1 MSYRIDPRL
10 PLTSEVRRIAAEEID
25 SALEHMAAASVN
37 PDKALHEC
45 RKRLKSIRA
54 LLRLVRSGDEAFA
67 RAENARY
74 REISS
79 RLAGAREAAAL
90 IETLDRLE
98 DAFPGET
105 TDGALDLVR
114 GRLVARRG
122 AVMDDDLAKAVAPS
136 VTACKGG
143 LRRIAKLA
151 LPDQPERAADVLAEG
166 AGKTIRRARKALR
179 KAQDGGEPED
189 FHDLR
194 KAVKAHAMHLSL
206 LRRFWPSPVKARR
219 KAIDALGEKLG
230 ELHDIFVLRA
240 LLVDEAL
247 PLGSR
252 AETRLLDRLAK
263 RMERKLSK
271 LCLTE
276 ASKLFNDDTRRSA
289 KKLIREIERGHDH
302 LVTGTQVEQQPAA
315 GL

>member
-10 PLTSEVRRIAAEEID
+10 PLTSEVQRIAAEEIED
-25 SALEHMAAASVN
+25 ALKHLATAPDN

-74 REISS
+74 REISA

-90 IETLDRLE
+90 IETVDRLA
-98 DAFPGET
+98 DAFPKET
-105 TDGALDLVR
+105 ADAALDPVR
-114 GRLVARRG
+114 DRLVARRG
-122 AVMDDDLAKAVAPS
+122 GVVDDDLAKAVAPALA
-136 VTACKGG
+136 ACKAG
-143 LRRIAKLA
+143 LRKIGKLA

-166 AGKTIRRARKALR
+166 AGKTMRRARKALR
-179 KAQDGGEPED
+179 KAKDRGEPED

-206 LRRFWPSPVKARR
+206 LKKFWPSPVKARR

-240 LLVDEAL
+240 LLLDEAQ

-252 AETRLLDRLAK
+252 VETRLPDRLAK
-263 RMERKLSK
+263 RMERKLGK
-271 LCLTE
+271 ICLAE
-276 ASKLFNDDTRRSA
+276 ASKLFNDDSRRTA
-289 KKLIREIERGHDH
+289 KKLAREIGHD
-302 LVTGTQVEQQPAA
+302 LAGQQPTA
-315 GL
+315 GP

>member
-10 PLTSEVRRIAAEEID
+10 PLTSEVQRIAAEEID
-25 SALEHMAAASVN
+25 GALGHMAGASDN

-74 REISS
+74 REISA
-79 RLAGAREAAAL
+79 RLAGAREATAL

-98 DAFPGET
+98 EAFPKET
-105 TDGALDLVR
+105 ADGALDPVR
-114 GRLVARRG
+114 DRLVARRG
-122 AVMDDDLAKAVAPS
+122 GVMDEDLAKAIAPALA
-136 VTACKGG
+136 ACKAG
-143 LRRIAKLA
+143 LRKIAKLA

-179 KAQDGGEPED
+179 KAKDRGEPED

-206 LRRFWPSPVKARR
+206 LRKFWPSPVKARR

-230 ELHDIFVLRA
+230 ELHDVFVLRA
-240 LLVDEAL
+240 LLLDEAQ

-252 AETRLLDRLAK
+252 AETRLLDRLLK
-263 RMERKLSK
+263 RAERNLSK

-276 ASKLFNDDTRRSA
+276 SSKLFNDDTRRSA
-289 KKLIREIERGHDH
+289 KKLVREIEQD
-302 LVTGTQVEQQPAA
+302 LAEQQPIA
-315 GL
+315 GP

>member
-25 SALEHMAAASVN
+25 SALEHLAAASVN

-105 TDGALDLVR
+105 ADGALDLVR

-122 AVMDDDLAKAVAPS
+122 GVVDDDLANAIAPS
-136 VTACKGG
+136 VAACKGG
-143 LRRIAKLA
+143 LRKIGKLA

-179 KAQDGGEPED
+179 KAQDGGRPED

-206 LRRFWPSPVKARR
+206 LRKFWPSPVKARR
-219 KAIDALGEKLG
+219 KAIDALGERLG
-230 ELHDIFVLRA
+230 DLHDIFVLRA
-240 LLVDEAL
+240 LLLDDAQ
-247 PLGSR
+247 PLGTR
-252 AETRLLDRLAK
+252 AETRLADRLAK

-271 LCLTE
+271 ICLTE

-289 KKLIREIERGHDH
+289 KKLVREIGQD
-302 LVTGTQVEQQPAA
+302 LAEQQPGA
-315 GL
+315 GP

>member
-10 PLTSEVRRIAAEEID
+10 PLTSEVRRIAAEEIED
-25 SALEHMAAASVN
+25 ALKHLATAPDN

-74 REISS
+74 REISA

-90 IETLDRLE
+90 IETVDRLA
-98 DAFPGET
+98 DAFPNET
-105 TDGALDLVR
+105 ADGALDPVR
-114 GRLVARRG
+114 DRLVARHG
-122 AVMDDDLAKAVAPS
+122 GVVDDDLAKTIAP
-136 VTACKGG
+136 TLAACKAG
-143 LRRIAKLA
+143 LRKIGKLA

-166 AGKTIRRARKALR
+166 AGKTMRRARKALR
-179 KAQDGGEPED
+179 KAKDRGEPED

-206 LRRFWPSPVKARR
+206 LKKFWPSPVKARR
-219 KAIDALGEKLG
+219 KAIDALGETLG

-240 LLVDEAL
+240 LLLDEAQ

-252 AETRLLDRLAK
+252 AETRLPDRLAK
-263 RMERKLSK
+263 RMERKLGK
-271 LCLTE
+271 ICLAE
-276 ASKLFNDDTRRSA
+276 ASKLFNDDSKRTA
-289 KKLIREIERGHDH
+289 KKLVREIGHD
-302 LVTGTQVEQQPAA
+302 LAGQQPTA
-315 GL
+315 GP

>member
-10 PLTSEVRRIAAEEID
+10 PLTSEVRRIATEEID
-25 SALEHMAAASVN
+25 SALGHLAAVRDN
-37 PDKALHEC
+37 PDKAMHEC
-45 RKRLKSIRA
+45 RKRLKSVRA
-54 LLRLVRSGDEAFA
+54 LMRLVRSGDEAFA

-74 REISS
+74 REISA

-98 DAFPGET
+98 EAFPGET
-105 TDGALDLVR
+105 ADGALGPVR
-114 GRLVARRG
+114 DRLIARRV
-122 AVMDDDLAKAVAPS
+122 AVVNDDLAKAIAPA

-143 LRRIAKLA
+143 LRKIGKLA
-151 LPDQPERAADVLAEG
+151 LPDQPERAADVLADG

-179 KAQDGGEPED
+179 KAKDRGEPEH

-206 LRRFWPSPVKARR
+206 LRKFWPSPVKARR
-219 KAIDALGEKLG
+219 KAIDALGGKLG

-240 LLVDEAL
+240 LLLDEAQ

-252 AETRLLDRLAK
+252 AETRLTDRLAK
-263 RMERKLSK
+263 RMGRKLSK
-271 LCLTE
+271 TCLTE
-276 ASKLFNDDTRRSA
+276 ASKLFNDDSRRSA
-289 KKLIREIERGHDH
+289 KKLIREIERD
-302 LVTGTQVEQQPAA
+302 QVEKHPAA